1 MMAAEAPLSTVDTV
15 TGTVLFTDIVGFTA
29 FTEEAGDEQALAV
42 LGAQESAASE
52 LLPDGAR
59 IVKELGDGM
68 MLWFPDA
75 AAAISTAVLLQS
87 QLAEVE
93 VADGFPLWLRM
104 GAHWGT
110 QTRRR
115 DDLVGHDVNVAARIV
130 DLAGPREVLVSD
142 ATRRAAE
149 PTLEGVEFVEMG
161 PVFVKGLTEPVWIHR
176 AEPAA

>member
-1 MMAAEAPLSTVDTV
+1 MPARADTALDTV

-29 FTEEAGDEQALAV
+29 FTEEAGDEQAVEV
-42 LGAQESAASE
+42 LSAQEDVVSS

-75 AAAISTAVLLQS
+75 ASAISTAVMVQAGLDDSALT
-87 QLAEVE
+87 ER
-93 VADGFPLWLRM
+93 FPLWLRM
-104 GAHWGT
+104 GAHAGT

-130 DLAGPREVLVSD
+130 ELAGPREVLVSE
-142 ATRRAAE
+142 AARAAAE

-161 PVFVKGLTEPVWIHR
+161 PVFVKGLSEPVWIHR
-176 AEPAA
+176 VEPSV